1 MALNR
6 RTLIRTTLAASCLM
20 AATGCRDED
29 LMNHRRF
36 ILSSIDGIALPALE
50 HETVSGRYVALAD
63 TIVFT
68 SATRGVHTRVYRVE
82 PTSAQPIETFRQ
94 SSVFTYEVNRYTEDS
109 SLPACTIVLNYACE
123 GGPLADCLAGPH
135 VSGLLADGTMT
146 LHILYQSPERERR
159 YVER

>member
-1 MALNR
+1 MKMNPARFGLSLLLFS
-6 RTLIRTTLAASCLM
+6 TLVAVG
-20 AATGCRDED
+20 GCRDKD

-36 ILSSIDGIALPALE
+36 ILSNIDGVALPALE
-50 HETVSGRYVALAD
+50 HETVSGRYIALAD

-82 PTSAQPIETFRQ
+82 PTTAQPVETIRL
-94 SSVFTYEVNRYTEDS
+94 SSTFTYEVNRYTQDS
-109 SLPACTIVLNYACE
+109 SLPAGTIVLNYACE

-135 VSGLLADGTMT
+135 ASGLLADGTMT
-146 LHILYQSPERERR
+146 LHILYQSPQRERR